1 MTNVS
6 GDLHFA
12 ASSSLLKT
20 KHHMSTKN
28 KQVVKNFIEEAWNND
43 RFDIASSYLH
53 AGFRDYSLPPALE
66 NNMEGTKRWIE
77 ATGKSF
83 RHHTV
88 IEEMVSEEDKVMI
101 KIKMQLK
108 HIGVWREI
116 EPTEMEIET
125 TGYRLFKLNNEQ
137 ITEHWGLLDGNAIE
151 NQLKDARH
159 GCKIQR

>member
-1 MTNVS
+1 
-6 GDLHFA
+6 
-12 ASSSLLKT
+12 
-20 KHHMSTKN
+20 MSTKN

-53 AGFRDYSLPPALE
+53 ADFRDHSLPAALG
-66 NNMEGTKRWIE
+66 NNMEGTKRWIA
-77 ATGKSF
+77 ATGASF

-101 KIKMQLK
+101 KVKMQLK

-116 EPTEMEIET
+116 EPTEMEIEA
-125 TGYRLFKLNNEQ
+125 TGYRLFKLSNEQ

-151 NQLKDARH
+151 NQLKDAQH